1 MTDFEMQL
9 KWSCDHTWLPFLKS
23 FCPSENYWL
32 LKRGS
37 EFRLC
42 NGSYP
47 SESTMRP
54 TDDCTSSF
62 IFSRQPSDADG
73 FRLEHKM
80 LAYDFDSDEYVD
92 LFDKNRFDDDYW
104 LDQAIFTA
112 ENGLLDQKFAIK
124 NCLLTES
131 QSLRASHSTIDNST
145 STT

>member
-92 LFDKNRFDDDYW
+92 LFDKNRYHIYKK
-104 LDQAIFTA
+104 DQNLLVMLILETDLTTITGSIKQFSLLKTA
-112 ENGLLDQKFAIK
+112 SSTK
-124 NCLLTES
+124 NS
-131 QSLRASHSTIDNST
+131 P
-145 STT
+145 